1 MKRLILFVLLACLA
15 GGGEASARRR
25 ASRTC
30 NLVFIGN
37 SITEGALHADK
48 AKTAPPVFAAEYV
61 GRMLGADVNY
71 RNCGRSG
78 ATTVDFL
85 PAREADFKRVE
96 QAVGELQAISYEPI
110 VFSIMLGTNDSASSG
125 PLGAPVSNDDYKRN
139 LLTIIGRLRE
149 MCPDAIFVLQ
159 RPIWY
164 SPNTYNGAMYLV
176 AGQKRLLGYAN
187 VLIDLVDNNDD
198 IYLGDFKSFEYF
210 RANYRK
216 LCFPENGNAG
226 VFYLHPNEEGARKLA
241 KRWAR
246 AIVRAVEARSRGRA
260 VADPPHRFDIR
271 GDARG
276 GRPPLARYDVRPRRI
291 DVRPPKRPVECGS
304 V

>member
-1 MKRLILFVLLACLA
+1 MKRLILFVMLASLA
-15 GGGEASARRR
+15 GSGSVSARKR
-25 ASRTC
+25 ASGTC

-48 AKTAPPVFAAEYV
+48 AKTAPPVFAAEYA
-61 GRMLGADVNY
+61 GRMLGVDVNF

-85 PAREADFKRVE
+85 PERAADFKRVE
-96 QAVGELQAISYEPI
+96 QAVGELQALSYEPI

-125 PLGAPVSNDDYKRN
+125 TLGAPVSNEDYKRN

-149 MCPDAIFVLQ
+149 MCPGAIFVLQ

-198 IYLGDFKSFEYF
+198 IYLGDFKSFDYF
-210 RANYRK
+210 RDNHRK

-226 VFYLHPNEEGARKLA
+226 VFYLHPNEAGARKLA

-246 AIVRAVEARSRGRA
+246 AIVRAVDDRDR
-260 VADPPHRFDIR
+260 
-271 GDARG
+271 
-276 GRPPLARYDVRPRRI
+276 
-291 DVRPPKRPVECGS
+291 
-304 V
+304 